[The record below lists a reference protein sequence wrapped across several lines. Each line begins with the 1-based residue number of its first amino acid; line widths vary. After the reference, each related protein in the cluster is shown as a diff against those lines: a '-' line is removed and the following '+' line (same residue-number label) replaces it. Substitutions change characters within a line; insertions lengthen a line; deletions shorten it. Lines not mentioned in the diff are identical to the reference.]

1 MIDTHRDHKLTA
13 PGESISNKI
22 EEQEGARITPLILAT
37 PIAIM
42 SGIDV
47 AARHGI
53 IVKSGATIEQLGEVD
68 VAVFDKTGTLT
79 LGVPKVSSILLQEQ
93 GMDGDHQ
100 GHEEDTLLHYAASVE
115 QLSTHILARAIV
127 EAAQVREL
135 PLSLPSDFEEIF
147 GKGVQGRVS
156 RSGAAPSIEQDAM
169 VTVAVGSR
177 TFMRRLDVDLPPMLL
192 DERERRSSMGQMCS
206 FVALDGR
213 VVGLIVLED
222 VPRAELSQLAP
233 GLKKEGIQQTVLLT
247 GDSEVV
253 ARQVGQ
259 VAQVDRIVARCMP
272 EEKVRIVKE
281 LARQDHR
288 VLMVGDGVND
298 APALALANVGI
309 GMGAGTDIAIEEADI
324 VLMTNDLG
332 RIPLIVKA
340 SKLPV
345 NVFTKQSQVTNH
357 VGFGRPYGYG

>member
-115 QLSTHILARAIV
+115 QLSTHILA
-127 EAAQVREL
+127 
-135 PLSLPSDFEEIF
+135 
-147 GKGVQGRVS
+147 
-156 RSGAAPSIEQDAM
+156 
-169 VTVAVGSR
+169 
-177 TFMRRLDVDLPPMLL
+177 
-192 DERERRSSMGQMCS
+192 
-206 FVALDGR
+206 
-213 VVGLIVLED
+213 
-222 VPRAELSQLAP
+222 
-233 GLKKEGIQQTVLLT
+233 
-247 GDSEVV
+247 
-253 ARQVGQ
+253 
-259 VAQVDRIVARCMP
+259 
-272 EEKVRIVKE
+272 
-281 LARQDHR
+281 
-288 VLMVGDGVND
+288 
-298 APALALANVGI
+298 
-309 GMGAGTDIAIEEADI
+309 
-324 VLMTNDLG
+324 
-332 RIPLIVKA
+332 
-340 SKLPV
+340 
-345 NVFTKQSQVTNH
+345 
-357 VGFGRPYGYG
+357 